1 MQTPLTLSV
10 IMEKATD
17 ASEVVQESRS
27 SYSRVDHNDEYQL
40 AAER

>member
-1 MQTPLTLSV
+1 MQTPLTLFV
-10 IMEKATD
+10 IEEKETD

-27 SYSRVDHNDEYQL
+27 SCSRVDHNDEHQL